1 MNADTPNIRCSELR
15 RESSGMVLQ
24 RRHFHSPRI
33 SRVAHGIC
41 LLGFVALCASGCVMR
56 RTVKEGNE
64 VVAQGYVVKA
74 IP

>member
-1 MNADTPNIRCSELR
+1 
-15 RESSGMVLQ
+15 MVLQ
-24 RRHFHSPRI
+24 PRHFHLPRI
-33 SRVAHGIC
+33 SRVALPIC